1 MLKKYKSMALA
12 AVMAL
17 TSLITPVRAAD
28 EELKSVA
35 TVELSDPVVGKN
47 MSFVDGWE
55 RNVSDKSDP
64 LYSEAFEMEGVKA
77 RKVYNTNY
85 VYFTLDKGF
94 YEDGDRDFIITV
106 VRPRPGLVPH

>member
-47 MSFVDGWE
+47 MSFVDG
-55 RNVSDKSDP
+55 
-64 LYSEAFEMEGVKA
+64 
-77 RKVYNTNY
+77 
-85 VYFTLDKGF
+85 
-94 YEDGDRDFIITV
+94 
-106 VRPRPGLVPH
+106 